1 MTHSLVALAASA
13 LAAPAAAASPG
24 EVIMSGQLLLALPLA
39 LLAGLVSFAS
49 PCVLPVVP
57 AYLGLIGATADADG
71 GRRARGERGRGSAS
85 GFDEL
90 SPLEGGDGL
99 RRAQPSQ
106 AGGAAP
112 APIRRDGGR
121 VVLGAT
127 LFVLGF
133 SLVYVLSGALFG
145 QLGVLFLKWQDPIT
159 RILGGVVI
167 VMGLIF
173 IGLVSPLQRTL
184 QLRAAPTGLIGAPL
198 LGFVFGL
205 GWAPCLGPTLVAI
218 QTLSFTEASAWRGAL
233 LAFAYCIG
241 LGLPFIVAAL
251 GWNAATRWLGWLKRR
266 IRTINLIGG
275 ALLVLIGLLM
285 VLGIWQQFVS
295 YIGSVLPGYVS
306 PL

>member
-1 MTHSLVALAASA
+1 
-13 LAAPAAAASPG
+13 
-24 EVIMSGQLLLALPLA
+24 MSGQLLLALPLA

-57 AYLGLIGATADADG
+57 AYLGLIGATSGDAAG
-71 GRRARGERGRGSAS
+71 RGRGDAAGPRGAAGADASTSSGAS
-85 GFDEL
+85 GG
-90 SPLEGGDGL
+90 S
-99 RRAQPSQ
+99 
-106 AGGAAP
+106 AGAGASATAVR

-121 VVLGAT
+121 VVLGAL

-133 SLVYVLSGALFG
+133 SIVYVLSGALFG

-159 RILGGVVI
+159 RILGVVVI
-167 VMGLIF
+167 LMGLIF

-184 QLRAAPTGLIGAPL
+184 QLRAAPTGLIGAPI

-218 QTLSFTEASAWRGAL
+218 QALSFTEASAGRGAL
-233 LAFAYCIG
+233 LAFVYCLG
-241 LGLPFIVAAL
+241 LGLPFVIAAL

-275 ALLVLIGLLM
+275 AILVLIGLLM
-285 VLGIWQQFVS
+285 VTGVWQRFVS
-295 YIGSVLPGYVS
+295 YIGAILPGYVA
-306 PL
+306 PI